1 MPIKSEDLS
10 RYICGINKDY
20 EIMTIGVFR
29 KGNAV
34 RLLGPDGSH
43 LVHSSNNNDIDG
55 YKREAELVWK
65 LTDVFDVARDKLNSE
80 EVVAKIAQLKLRAA
94 ELRTAAEEQAARK
107 LEKKAQV
114 EAAKSSRSRKPV

>member
-1 MPIKSEDLS
+1 MPIRSEDLA

-55 YKREAELVWK
+55 YKREAELVWN

-80 EVVAKIAQLKLRAA
+80 EVIAKIAQLKLRAA
-94 ELRTAAEEQAARK
+94 QLRVAAEEQAAK
-107 LEKKAQV
+107 IKEKAQV
-114 EAAKSSRSRKPV
+114 VTAKSSGRRRPV

>member
-1 MPIKSEDLS
+1 
-10 RYICGINKDY
+10 
-20 EIMTIGVFR
+20 MTIGVFR

-55 YKREAELVWK
+55 YKREAELVWN

-80 EVVAKIAQLKLRAA
+80 EVIAKIAQLKLRAA
-94 ELRTAAEEQAARK
+94 QLRVAAEEQAAK
-107 LEKKAQV
+107 IKEKAQV
-114 EAAKSSRSRKPV
+114 VTAKSSGRRRPV